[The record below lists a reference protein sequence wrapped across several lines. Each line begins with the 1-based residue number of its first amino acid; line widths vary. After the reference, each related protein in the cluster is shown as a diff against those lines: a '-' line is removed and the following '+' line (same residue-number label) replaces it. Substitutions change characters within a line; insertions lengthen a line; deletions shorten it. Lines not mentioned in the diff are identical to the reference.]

1 MAEDLRRQ
9 RPDTVGGNMDMLVDM
24 QCFVFK
30 NKLKT
35 DLHYPSPGSCLC
47 PKEMKLAC

>member
-30 NKLKT
+30 NKVYLYGILWAMASIKNI
-35 DLHYPSPGSCLC
+35 LLRIKWG
-47 PKEMKLAC
+47 